1 MYRVSRSPTVSAPSI
16 PAADRTELLQARS
29 RWEQLVEEAE
39 SNEQLTPEQRQS
51 FVEEGRKRIA
61 EISKQLEELG

>member
-1 MYRVSRSPTVSAPSI
+1 VPAATI

-51 FVEEGRKRIA
+51 FVQEGNKRIA
-61 EISKQLEELG
+61 EITKQLEELG